1 METELKGVHTKGNGV
16 MAKLV
21 LPILL
26 PSDVE
31 RIIILDTGDLIAL
44 RDLSEMYNWD
54 MKNKT
59 LCGVVDPCVM
69 NYGSISKKT
78 LNIYINGGNYLI
90 DVQKFKNDNI
100 YEKSVENR
108 NIYKT
113 SVTGLQNFLNDVA
126 YGKIGYLPMKYGMFS
141 PFSNDKKSDTPP
153 YITDYY
159 FIRRVMH
166 HDIYPFLPNNRKSWD
181 MQHYNP
187 VIIHAWNGKWADGDG
202 ITIHRR
208 IAQYY
213 IKYAGIWDEM
223 CEKHPGYCKK

>member
-1 METELKGVHTKGNGV
+1 
-16 MAKLV
+16 
-21 LPILL
+21 
-26 PSDVE
+26 
-31 RIIILDTGDLIAL
+31 
-44 RDLSEMYNWD
+44 MYYWD

-69 NYGSISKKT
+69 NYGRISKKT

-90 DVQKFKNDNI
+90 DVQNFKKDNI

-113 SVTGLQNFLNDVA
+113 SITGLQNFLNDVA
-126 YGKIGYLPMKYGMFS
+126 YGKIGYLPMKYGMFA
-141 PFSNDKKSDTPP
+141 PFSNDNKSDTPP
-153 YITDYY
+153 YITDFY
-159 FIRRVMH
+159 FIQRVKH
-166 HDIYPFLPNNRKSWD
+166 HDIYPFLPNNKKSWD

-187 VIIHAWNGKWADGDG
+187 VIIHSWNGKWADGNG

-223 CEKHPGYCKK
+223 CEKHPGYCQK